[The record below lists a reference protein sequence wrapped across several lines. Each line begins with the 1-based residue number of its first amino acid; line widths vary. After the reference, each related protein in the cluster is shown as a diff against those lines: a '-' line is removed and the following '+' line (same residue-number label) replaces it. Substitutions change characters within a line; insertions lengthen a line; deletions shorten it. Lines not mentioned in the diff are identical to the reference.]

1 MMEKEWLNMKIKIRR
16 NVFET
21 NSSSVHSFTFCTDS
35 EFEQWKRGK
44 LIFDG
49 WENKLIPISDMKHDC
64 DEARYY
70 TYNHFLKAMLSSM
83 KHSGIT
89 VQHHL
94 EIKLLLLA
102 IMDMIK

>member
-1 MMEKEWLNMKIKIRR
+1 MKIKIRR

-35 EFEQWKRGK
+35 EFEQWKRGE
-44 LIFDG
+44 LIFDY
-49 WENKLIPISDMKHDC
+49 WEDKLIPISDMKHDC
-64 DEARYY
+64 DEDRYY
-70 TYNHFLKAMLSSM
+70 TYNQFFEGYASSM

-94 EIKLLLLA
+94 EIKLLLSA
-102 IMDMIK
+102 IMDTIK

>member
-1 MMEKEWLNMKIKIRR
+1 MKLKIRQ

-64 DEARYY
+64 DEDRYY
-70 TYNHFLKAMLSSM
+70 TYNQFFEGYAFEYETFWDNCTTP
-83 KHSGIT
+83 SGDK
-89 VQHHL
+89 VVAFGYYGH
-94 EIKLLLLA
+94 
-102 IMDMIK
+102 D

>member
-1 MMEKEWLNMKIKIRR
+1 MKIKIRR

-70 TYNHFLKAMLSSM
+70 TYNHFFEGYAFEYETFWDNCTTP
-83 KHSGIT
+83 SGDK
-89 VQHHL
+89 VVAFGYYGH
-94 EIKLLLLA
+94 
-102 IMDMIK
+102 D

>member
-1 MMEKEWLNMKIKIRR
+1 MMENEWLNMKIKIRR

-70 TYNHFLKAMLSSM
+70 TYNHFFEGYAFEYETFWDNCTTP
-83 KHSGIT
+83 SGDK
-89 VQHHL
+89 VVAFGYYGH
-94 EIKLLLLA
+94 
-102 IMDMIK
+102 D

>member
-1 MMEKEWLNMKIKIRR
+1 MEKEWLNMKIKIRR

-70 TYNHFLKAMLSSM
+70 TYNHFFEGYAFEYETFWDNCTTP
-83 KHSGIT
+83 SGDK
-89 VQHHL
+89 VVAFGYYGH
-94 EIKLLLLA
+94 
-102 IMDMIK
+102 D

>member
-1 MMEKEWLNMKIKIRR
+1 MKIKIRR

-64 DEARYY
+64 GEDRYY
-70 TYNHFLKAMLSSM
+70 TYNQFFEDYAFEYETFWDNCTTP
-83 KHSGIT
+83 SGDK
-89 VQHHL
+89 VVAFGYYGH
-94 EIKLLLLA
+94 
-102 IMDMIK
+102 D